1 MTPELYEEFSY
12 WNKEAEIAGRELLDY
27 FEETKSKIINI
38 SSRKP
43 WFLHF
48 NPRLVT
54 EKGYYILELGLQW
67 VNRRGP
73 SFQEMDQT
81 LCFIREEFSSH
92 VSEIRKRFVRTK
104 FYTFFRQS
112 LFLTSNDSPSFEE
125 ERMVPKREW
134 EGNFKGSLKE
144 KIQRIFTVRLEK
156 TDRVKPKVFR
166 RGYDDHGTC
175 PSKTEKARRSANTLF
190 VPVFSEGFLDFL
202 RGLDDP
208 LSELRRQGF
217 LLPEDDSS

>member
-12 WNKEAEIAGRELLDY
+12 WNKEAEIAGRALLDY

-38 SSRKP
+38 SSRKA

-48 NPRLVT
+48 NSRLIT

-67 VNRRGP
+67 LNRRV
-73 SFQEMDQT
+73 SYDSMDET
-81 LCFIREEFSSH
+81 LAFIRDEFSNH
-92 VSEIRKRFVRTK
+92 MRDIRKRFVRTK
-104 FYTFFRQS
+104 FFTFFRRCV
-112 LFLTSNDSPSFEE
+112 FLTRNESPSFEE
-125 ERMVPKREW
+125 ERLIPKREW
-134 EGNFKGSLKE
+134 EGNFKAPLRE
-144 KIQRIFTVRLEK
+144 KIQRVYTVRLEK